1 MAMALTPAR
10 ISRYKDMDSVIGN
23 TPLVKYPG
31 QVQNGNAIWIKRECD
46 NPFGSHYDRVY
57 LALFREF
64 EANRGLTAET
74 PVMETSSGTAALS
87 FVGVGEALG
96 FRKLHV
102 AIPQGLDSAISD
114 LLSVP
119 EGQELQKPEYLKGSV
134 EHVIAAKKAT
144 VYFTPEQDY
153 VNGFP
158 YFIKRFLPRNKD
170 IAFLNHSMDRQK
182 GGPAYANNETSLSAL
197 EEITKEAMEHIPIG
211 IYMPAVGN
219 GSSVLG
225 PARALGNET
234 LVIPFESVQSAVLY
248 GRLRPGRYAERFGI
262 TPGTLPRHKLRGT
275 SYQGIDFPHIRSA
288 VDQGIIDDVVLVS
301 DRWLDAAYQ
310 ERTGRRDTESLP
322 HWDQQFPGCEGYGR
336 STRAGVAA
344 ALDVAKNHH
353 GKNILV
359 IAYDKAERYDKEP
372 VIPN

>member
-1 MAMALTPAR
+1 MALTPAR
-10 ISRYKDMDSVIGN
+10 IRRYKNMDSLIGN
-23 TPLVKYPG
+23 TPLVKYAGEVP
-31 QVQNGNAIWIKRECD
+31 NGNAVCIKRECD

-74 PVMETSSGTAALS
+74 PVMETSSGTAAVS

-96 FRKLHV
+96 FENFHV
-102 AIPQGLDSAISD
+102 AIPQGIDSTISD
-114 LLSVP
+114 LLGVP
-119 EGQELQKPEYLKGSV
+119 EGREMPKPDYLKDTVARIV
-134 EHVIAAKKAT
+134 EGKRAT

-158 YFIKRFLPRNKD
+158 DFIKRFLPRNRD
-170 IAFLNHSMDRQK
+170 VAFLNHSMDRQR

-197 EEITKEAMEHIPIG
+197 EGITREAQQQIPIG

-225 PARALGNET
+225 PARALSEES
-234 LVIPFESVQSAVLY
+234 LIIPFESVQSAVLY
-248 GRLRPGRYAERFGI
+248 DRLYPGRYQKRFGI
-262 TPGTLPRHKLRGT
+262 EPGTLPKHKLRGT

-288 VDQGIIDDVVLVS
+288 VTRGIIDDVVLIG
-301 DRWLDAAYQ
+301 DRWLDAAYHQ
-310 ERTGRRDTESLP
+310 MTGKDETASLP
-322 HWDQQFPGCEGYGR
+322 HWDQEFPGCGEYGR
-336 STRAGVAA
+336 STRAGIAA
-344 ALDVAKNHH
+344 ALDVAKTCH

-359 IAYDKAERYDKEP
+359 IAYDKADRYDKWP
-372 VIPN
+372 IIPK